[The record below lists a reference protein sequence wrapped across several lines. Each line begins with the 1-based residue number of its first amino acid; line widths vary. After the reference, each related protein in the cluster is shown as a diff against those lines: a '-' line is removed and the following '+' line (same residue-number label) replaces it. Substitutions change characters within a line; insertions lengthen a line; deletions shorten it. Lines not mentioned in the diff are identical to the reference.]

1 MTNNK
6 KSQDQLMDLVNIIQT
21 SMDKGEFVK
30 AGALI
35 DNFPGK
41 YNLKALYNGL
51 ALGLTTRYLDA
62 EKDSKHYSDKKTQA
76 FAKELIQGYVTKA
89 QSYDKKD

>member
-6 KSQDQLMDLVNIIQT
+6 KSQDQLIDLVNIIQT

-51 ALGLTTRYLDA
+51 ALELTNQYLG
-62 EKDSKHYSDKKTQA
+62 SKQYANTETQA